1 MAWGGLFLSFSR
13 PSQDQQ
19 KSCLSA
25 AGGFNYDAPLHGAS
39 RPKSVAKLTAGDTGA
54 SDKALVERGF
64 FVNRSRVL
72 VGSGTT
78 TFNHAKS
85 ALLSWKHLAL
95 GWANV
100 EPDTPVKAGTRFCI
114 CYKELIPWVML
125 PLQIAYVTDGN
136 GGNSSGHGK
145 GCVFAYGSGTLQ
157 GHLLPDIAAPGVAIL
172 AASPNTLE
180 FKGVPYHFASGTSMA
195 CPHISGIIAVLKS
208 LHPEWSPAALKS
220 AIMTTANTFDNNG
233 MPIQANGRVPK
244 IADPFDYGA
253 GFVNPIMAAD
263 PGLIYDINPSDYLK
277 FFNCMGGL
285 GSHDNC
291 TTIKGP
297 VIDLNL
303 PSIAIPNLR
312 TSQTA
317 VRTVTNVGD
326 QHDAVYKAFL
336 EPPAGI
342 EMAVEPPEL
351 VFSKDKKDQSFK
363 VTFKATRKVHG
374 DYTFGSLAWHDGGSH
389 WVRIPIAV
397 RNVIEEIY
405 SNIS

>member
-1 MAWGGLFLSFSR
+1 M
-13 PSQDQQ
+13 
-19 KSCLSA
+19 
-25 AGGFNYDAPLHGAS
+25 
-39 RPKSVAKLTAGDTGA
+39 
-54 SDKALVERGF
+54 
-64 FVNRSRVL
+64 
-72 VGSGTT
+72 
-78 TFNHAKS
+78 HA
-85 ALLSWKHLAL
+85 
-95 GWANV
+95 
-100 EPDTPVKAGTRFCI
+100 
-114 CYKELIPWVML
+114 
-125 PLQIAYVTDGN
+125 
-136 GGNSSGHGK
+136 
-145 GCVFAYGSGTLQ
+145 
-157 GHLLPDIAAPGVAIL
+157 
-172 AASPNTLE
+172 
-180 FKGVPYHFASGTSMA
+180 
-195 CPHISGIIAVLKS
+195 
-208 LHPEWSPAALKS
+208 
-220 AIMTTANTFDNNG
+220 ANTFDNNG

-317 VRTVTNVGD
+317 VRTVTNVGE